1 MIERM
6 NIEKKSD
13 KIYFIKRKMHQS
25 IPKKK
30 KIKIKIDD
38 KIIKKLEDMELL
50 NYQ

>member
-1 MIERM
+1 MIERK

-30 KIKIKIDD
+30 KKKIKIDP
-38 KIIKKLEDMELL
+38 KVLKKLEDIDLL
-50 NYQ
+50 IYQ